1 MQPRVSMREIAR
13 QAGVSVATVSQVL
26 NRRKNI
32 CTPATAEKVRAVAA
46 ELGYRV
52 NFGYKI
58 MHSIPT
64 RTVAVLAAVKY
75 GSNDEYI
82 RNLTVDLLTE
92 FGNRNHA
99 AYFYTLPPDEIAAPH
114 KVDEFLARGVENFV
128 FIGQPFGIKI
138 IEEMIRRAGA
148 GMIVTSVNTGRYV
161 WSDSVYAMEKLFS
174 HLYKNCGDD
183 FRFICQQDK
192 LFTQH
197 NYRMQALR
205 NIFPELS
212 DEELIRKYVFVIP
225 DRMLSADDTLFDKLF
240 DSAYQITGEL
250 LEKNPQLRGIA
261 YMNDIEAMGGA
272 SVLLKQNRKDVKITG
287 FNATRAARHFPYP
300 ISTARHNIPEM
311 VKLLVDYSISGKD
324 CQISVKPE
332 VLLK

>member
-26 NRRKNI
+26 NGRKNI
-32 CTPATAEKVRAVAA
+32 CTPATAEKVRTVAA
-46 ELGYRV
+46 QLGYRV

-75 GSNDEYI
+75 GSNDEYV

-99 AYFYTLPPDEIAAPH
+99 AYFYTLPPDEVAAPR

-128 FIGQPFGIKI
+128 FIGQPFGIAI
-138 IEEMIRRAGA
+138 IKEMIHKAGA

-161 WSDSVYAMEKLFS
+161 WSDSVYAMEKLFL
-174 HLYKNCGDD
+174 HLHKNCGDD

-192 LFTQH
+192 VFTEH

-205 NIFPELS
+205 NIFPGSS
-212 DEELIRKYVFVIP
+212 DEELKKYVFVIP
-225 DRMLSADDTLFDKLF
+225 NRSFTADYTLFDKLF
-240 DSAYQITGEL
+240 DSAFGVTEKL
-250 LEKNPQLRGIA
+250 LEQIPHLRGIA

-272 SVLLKQNRKDVKITG
+272 SVLLKQNRQDVKITG
-287 FNATRAARHFPYP
+287 FNAIRAAQHFPYP

-311 VKLLVDYSISGKD
+311 VRLLVDYSISGKD